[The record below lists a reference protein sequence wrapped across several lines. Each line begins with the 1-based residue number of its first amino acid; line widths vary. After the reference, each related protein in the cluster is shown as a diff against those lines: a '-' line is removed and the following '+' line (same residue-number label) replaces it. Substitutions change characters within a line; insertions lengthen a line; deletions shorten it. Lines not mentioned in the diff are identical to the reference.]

1 MKDIIKLIYVK
12 DGHEYSTDIDRTVL
26 FEQMEYFAKSY
37 LVDGTNYNAQKLCDI
52 IPNIDTIKISYSVI
66 ETRDIPFFEYTL
78 KNSPV
83 ENVFKLRR
91 PYKII
96 WDIFEY
102 HCEKA
107 MEN

>member
-26 FEQMEYFAKSY
+26 FEQMEYFAKWY

-96 WDIFEY
+96 WDIF
-102 HCEKA
+102 
-107 MEN
+107 